1 MAGARRRRLPVW
13 GTGASIALMTV
24 LGVAGLNPETAHASA
39 ASGANTI
46 TLSSSSGSVGTVIEE
61 SGQSDPHCTGAP
73 TLTFGPVPFQLAS
86 SSRLTIFPPTA
97 ANSWS
102 IQFAVPPFLPSVGT
116 PGGMAVSPGS
126 YEFIIGCNG
135 EPSESAAFT
144 VTSNVVPS
152 RFVAMA
158 ATPSGGGYWLTQ
170 AGGGVYSFGDAVFYG
185 SMPGLGIAPT
195 SPIVGM
201 AATPDGNGYWLVA
214 ADGGVFSFGDA
225 RFFGSL
231 PGLRITPAAPIVGI
245 AAMSDGSGYWLLGA
259 DGGVFAFGDAP
270 FYGAANAAA
279 DAVFVPYSSIAANPG
294 GAPQVG
300 YTISSEYQDFSTS
313 FTSTGVS
320 ESPIGPSVSVN
331 SPTPLVASTA
341 ASPEGGAVWLAQSNG
356 GVFTANAG
364 NGTPLFFGSLPG
376 LNVTPSAPITGI
388 ASTSD
393 HHGYWLLG
401 ADGGVF
407 AFGDASF
414 KGSAGSSGF
423 PW

>member
-1 MAGARRRRLPVW
+1 
-13 GTGASIALMTV
+13 
-24 LGVAGLNPETAHASA
+24 
-39 ASGANTI
+39 
-46 TLSSSSGSVGTVIEE
+46 
-61 SGQSDPHCTGAP
+61 
-73 TLTFGPVPFQLAS
+73 
-86 SSRLTIFPPTA
+86 
-97 ANSWS
+97 
-102 IQFAVPPFLPSVGT
+102 
-116 PGGMAVSPGS
+116 MAVSPGS

-135 EPSESAAFT
+135 EPSESATFT

-245 AAMSDGSGYWLLGA
+245 AAMSDGSGYWLLGS

-270 FYGAANAAA
+270 FYGAANSAI
-279 DAVFVPYSSIAANPG
+279 DTILVPYSSISSDPG
-294 GAPQVG
+294 SSPSSG
-300 YTISSEYQDFSTS
+300 YNVSSEYSASMIS
-313 FTSTGVS
+313 FTKTGQS
-320 ESPIGPSVSVN
+320 QSPFSPSVLAPAPFLASAVA
-331 SPTPLVASTA
+331 TPAG
-341 ASPEGGAVWLAQSNG
+341 EAVWSAQSNG
-356 GVFTANAG
+356 GVFTVNAG
-364 NGTPLFFGSLPG
+364 SGSPLFYGSLPG
-376 LNVTPSAPITGI
+376 IGVTPTAPITGI
-388 ASTSD
+388 ASTAD
-393 HHGYWLLG
+393 YRGYWLLG

-407 AFGDASF
+407 AFGDARF
-414 KGSAGSSGF
+414 YGSAGSSGL